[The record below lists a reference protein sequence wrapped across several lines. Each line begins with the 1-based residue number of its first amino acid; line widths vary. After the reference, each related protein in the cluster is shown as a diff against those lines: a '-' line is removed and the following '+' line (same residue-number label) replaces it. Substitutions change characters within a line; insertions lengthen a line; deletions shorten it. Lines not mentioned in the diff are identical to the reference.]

1 MDANP
6 LDRGHQDKL
15 TCFTQET
22 LEILDNLGRQKD
34 ILDGIQV
41 TEGYRTWEVKRL
53 AEDQIDIHPKL
64 TSRSRSHARPVY
76 YTQGPSKPEPRS
88 SYFRPAAYYDRNYDN
103 TRNDKM
109 MIINNCENDY
119 ENPALARTSQ
129 ISNPRMSSSQLDPI
143 DPSGVQ
149 GLLIQNSR
157 AVIEKKIREFEEMNT
172 RATELGIEVYFIS

>member
-1 MDANP
+1 
-6 LDRGHQDKL
+6 
-15 TCFTQET
+15 
-22 LEILDNLGRQKD
+22 
-34 ILDGIQV
+34 
-41 TEGYRTWEVKRL
+41 
-53 AEDQIDIHPKL
+53 
-64 TSRSRSHARPVY
+64 
-76 YTQGPSKPEPRS
+76 
-88 SYFRPAAYYDRNYDN
+88 
-103 TRNDKM
+103 M
-109 MIINNCENDY
+109 MIINNYENDY